1 MVDSPLMVSDM
12 NRFEGPG
19 SGEAKIKYLDAD
31 FQVLSAGAFV
41 RCAVTG
47 EPIPLD
53 ELKYWS
59 VAKQEAYCDVEASCK
74 ASRS

>member
-1 MVDSPLMVSDM
+1 M

-31 FQVLSAGAFV
+31 FQVLSAGTFV
-41 RCAVTG
+41 RCAITQK
-47 EPIPLD
+47 PIPLD

-59 VAKQEAYCDVEASCK
+59 VAKQEAYVDVAASVEAS
-74 ASRS
+74 R

>member
-1 MVDSPLMVSDM
+1 MM

-19 SGEAKIKYLDAD
+19 SGEAKIRYLDAD
-31 FQVLSAGAFV
+31 FQVISPGSFV

-47 EPIPLD
+47 QPIPID

-59 VAKQEAYCDVEASCK
+59 VERQEAYVDVDASLK
-74 ASRS
+74 REMESRG

>member
-1 MVDSPLMVSDM
+1 M

-31 FQVLSAGAFV
+31 FQVLSAGTFV

-47 EPIPLD
+47 KPIPID

-59 VAKQEAYCDVEASCK
+59 VERQEAYIDVASSV
-74 ASRS
+74 ASSNR